1 MNESAIILN
10 ALENRFRAGLV

>member
-1 MNESAIILN
+1 MNESAMIIN